1 MDGTSDSC
9 DLPLSVLA
17 PVQNE
22 GQSFQ
27 RHFFACLRVIAEI
40 RIEIVLLDN
49 QSTDGCCHGL
59 PPDVLIVRTERV
71 ELPERLWLLG
81 GSLASGQSVL
91 WLPRLLSHRPEQF
104 RKLIMSALDLGT
116 RAQGYQSTQLPRR
129 QRFTA
134 ASGGPNLLTP
144 SSRSSLERW
153 SSAPVY
159 GFLAPAAACRF
170 LRLVYPIKTAGPQS
184 LPSQVRP
191 NLGIEHVGS
200 SAGASLSGRRSSV
213 DQARVRLLSVIITA
227 HNEGNEVLRTVQS
240 IRTNTLQAHEIIVV
254 DDGSTDGSCSGLEPL
269 GVRVIRHPERLG
281 VACSRDA
288 GTKAALG
295 DVFAFLD
302 AHQRVGPRCLDRCAE
317 LAAAHGAIT
326 CPPCRPLGRRYP
338 VSYGAMFRLCP
349 ERGFFSGEYRIW
361 RPRQETT
368 RISGLRSP
376 GYVIP
381 RGAYGRVGWISKL
394 RGWGATDYSVALK
407 AFFTD
412 VDILHVNT
420 DAIEHLFRKKIPY
433 ETNWQGVWRNHALIA
448 RVCFDDR
455 TWTRYWLPEVFRAN
469 LTADVLDELDSPG
482 VRAEHER
489 FMELKV
495 RPDREFWRGLLRI
508 KEPVV
513 LTH

>member
-1 MDGTSDSC
+1 M
-9 DLPLSVLA
+9 
-17 PVQNE
+17 
-22 GQSFQ
+22 
-27 RHFFACLRVIAEI
+27 
-40 RIEIVLLDN
+40 
-49 QSTDGCCHGL
+49 
-59 PPDVLIVRTERV
+59 
-71 ELPERLWLLG
+71 PERLWLLG
-81 GSLASGQSVL
+81 GSLASGQCLL
-91 WLPRLLSHRPEQF
+91 WLPPQTFRTPEQF
-104 RKLIMSALDLGT
+104 REVIMVALQLGLST
-116 RAQGYQSTQLPRR
+116 HDYQSRQRPRR
-129 QRFTA
+129 QRFSVASRGPSLLAQSAHSRLDRWRRAPMIGSLVSTA
-134 ASGGPNLLTP
+134 SCHFLPLLYPIRVADPQNEANLAP
-144 SSRSSLERW
+144 SSASIDHVHI
-153 SSAPVY
+153 APR
-159 GFLAPAAACRF
+159 AAF
-170 LRLVYPIKTAGPQS
+170 S
-184 LPSQVRP
+184 D
-191 NLGIEHVGS
+191 
-200 SAGASLSGRRSSV
+200 RRSPIE
-213 DQARVRLLSVIITA
+213 QAPSKLLSVIVTA
-227 HNEGNEVLRTVQS
+227 HNEGDEVLRTVDS
-240 IRTNTLQAHEIIVV
+240 VRTNTRSDHEIIVV

-302 AHQRVGPRCLDRCAE
+302 AHQRVAPGCLDRCAL
-317 LAAAHGAIT
+317 LAAAHAAIT

-338 VSYGAMFRLCP
+338 VSYGSMFSLCP
-349 ERGFFSGEYRIW
+349 ERGFFSGQYRIV
-361 RPRQETT
+361 RPRQEVT

-381 RGAYGRVGWISKL
+381 RGAYGRVGWISTL